1 MDDRT
6 PHSNLPPLGQP
17 RSEGPSVESGRLGP
31 LLLSRVDRAVAS
43 ATAALFGLQTR
54 DGEWCFEL
62 EADATIPAEYI
73 MLEHYLDEIDE
84 ALEQDLARY
93 LRRIQ
98 GSHGGWPLF
107 HEGDLNIS
115 ASVKA
120 YYALKLAGDDIE
132 APHMRRAREAIL
144 AHGGAARA
152 NVFTRIALALFGQVP
167 WRAVPVMPVE
177 IMLLPKWFPF
187 HLDKVAYWSRTVIA
201 PLLVLMAKRPRARNP
216 KRVDIAELFVTPPDR
231 VRQYLVNP
239 TGKWIG
245 EAFLW
250 LDRILRPIERHF
262 PKLMRQRAIQRAI
275 DFVVPRLNS
284 DDGLGAIFPAMANS
298 VMAFDALGY
307 AKDHPHRAI
316 AMTSVRKLLVKKPDE
331 SYCQPCLSPI
341 WDTGLAWHAL
351 MEAGADGKDAR
362 FDKTVEWLLERQ
374 ILDVRGDWISR
385 RPDVRP
391 GGWAFQYRNAHY
403 PDVDDTAVVA
413 MALARSGRAAT
424 DPRVQASLDRAT
436 EWLIGMQSKN
446 GGWGAF
452 DADNTHYYLNHI
464 PFADHGALLDPPT
477 EDVTA
482 RVLSYLAQIGYGA
495 SHPCVARAIDYL
507 KREQQPDG
515 SWFGRWGTNYIYGT
529 WSVLCALN
537 IVGEDMQAPYIRR
550 AVAWLKSRQRE
561 DGGWGED
568 GATYWQERRAEMKES
583 TPSQT
588 AWAALALMATG
599 DVEDEAV
606 RRGVDYLL
614 TSPREGARWTEPWYT
629 AVGFPRVFYLR
640 YHGYAAYFPLWA
652 LARYGNL
659 MRANER
665 RVNWGM

>member
-1 MDDRT
+1 MDERM
-6 PHSNLPPLGQP
+6 PQSGLPRGMQ
-17 RSEGPSVESGRLGP
+17 RSFDGKQAATNHDP
-31 LLLSRVDRAVAS
+31 LLLNRVDRVVES
-43 ATAALFGLQTR
+43 ATAALFGLQKK
-54 DGEWCFEL
+54 DGEWWFEL
-62 EADATIPAEYI
+62 EADATIPSEYI
-73 MLEHYLDEIDE
+73 LLEHYLDEIDE
-84 ALEQDLARY
+84 ELEKDMARY

-107 HEGDLNIS
+107 HEGDFNIS

-120 YYALKLAGDDIE
+120 YYALKLAGDDVD

-152 NVFTRIALALFGQVP
+152 NVFTRITLALFGQVP

-187 HLDKVAYWSRTVIA
+187 HLDKVSYWSRVCIA
-201 PLLVLMAKRPRARNP
+201 PILVLMAKRPRARNP
-216 KRVDIAELFVTPPDR
+216 KQIDIRELFVTPPER
-231 VRQYLVNP
+231 ERHYLVNP

-245 EAFLW
+245 EAFLG
-250 LDRILRPIERHF
+250 LDRILRPMERF
-262 PKLMRQRAIQRAI
+262 IPKSMRNRAIQRAI
-275 DFVVPRLNS
+275 DFILPRLNGE
-284 DDGLGAIFPAMANS
+284 DGLGAIYPAMANT
-298 VMAFDALGY
+298 VMAFDVLGY
-307 AKDHPHRAI
+307 SKDHPHRAI
-316 AMTSVRKLLVKKPDE
+316 AMASVKKLVVRNPAE

-351 MEAGADGKDAR
+351 MEAGAEGKDSK
-362 FDKTVEWLLERQ
+362 FDRTVEWLLERQ
-374 ILDVRGDWISR
+374 ILDVKGDWASR
-385 RPDVRP
+385 RPDLRP
-391 GGWAFQYRNAHY
+391 GGWAFQYRNDFY
-403 PDVDDTAVVA
+403 PDVDDTAVVG

-424 DPRVQASLDRAT
+424 DPRVQTALDRAT

-452 DADNTHYYLNHI
+452 DADNTHHYLNHI

-482 RVLSYLAQIGYGA
+482 RVVSYLAQIGHRRD
-495 SHPCVARAIDYL
+495 HPCVARAIDYL
-507 KREQQPDG
+507 MREQQPDG

-537 IVGEDMQAPYIRR
+537 VVGEDMQAPYIRR

-568 GATYWQERRAEMKES
+568 GATYWQERRAEAKES

-588 AWAALALMATG
+588 AWATLGLMAAG
-599 DVEDEAV
+599 EVEDETV

-652 LARYGNL
+652 LTRYGNL

-665 RVNWGM
+665 RVKWGM